1 MEKAKIDNGVKV
13 ASGLFWSFGE
23 RICAQLVSTIVTIV
37 LARLL
42 SPDHYGA
49 ISLVTVFISICNVF
63 VSSGFGSSIVQKRTV
78 DSKDYNTAFWLS
90 LSISGILYIL
100 LFIGAPLISQFYTM
114 PELKWVIRV
123 MALRLPIA
131 SINTIQQAF
140 VRREM
145 KFKKFFLATLA
156 GTVISG
162 FVGIGLAYA
171 GAGVWA
177 LVFQYL
183 TNTCIDTI
191 VMCFVCGW
199 NPRFQY
205 SAQSA
210 KEIFS
215 FGWKVLATD
224 LVSTAESNI
233 RSLIVGKVF
242 GPSDL
247 AYYDQGMKYPGLLVN
262 NINSSINKVMLPA
275 YSQSQDN
282 LIQLKNMLRK
292 SIQIGMF
299 LLAPV
304 LLGFFAV
311 SKAFVILLLTD
322 KWIASVPFIQ
332 IFCVVY
338 LLRPLE
344 TSCHQAVLGIGRSD
358 VALKIMVVINSVA
371 LVTVLIAVFYF
382 ENVYMIALGSLLS
395 SIVSVLCFI
404 GATGKLLKYTVREQF
419 ADVFESLFPA
429 VLMSGFVYFIGS
441 LSKLS
446 ALPTLFL
453 QIVLGC
459 ITYVILT
466 LLFRNRTLIYF
477 LGLIKGRKRG

>member
-1 MEKAKIDNGVKV
+1 MEKKRVGNGVKV
-13 ASGLFWSFGE
+13 FSGLFWSFGE
-23 RICAQLVSTIVTIV
+23 RISAQLVSTVVTIV

-78 DSKDYNTAFWLS
+78 DNKDYNTAFWLS
-90 LSISGILYIL
+90 FAIAGILYIL
-100 LFIGAPLISQFYTM
+100 LFFCAPLISQFYNM
-114 PELKWVIRV
+114 PELKWVVRV

-131 SINTIQQAF
+131 SLNTIQQAH

-145 KFKKFFLATLA
+145 KFKKFFFATLA
-156 GTVISG
+156 GTLISG
-162 FVGIGLAYA
+162 FVGIALAYA
-171 GAGVWA
+171 GVGVWA

-191 VMCFVCGW
+191 VMCFICGW

-205 SAQSA
+205 SSQSA
-210 KEIFS
+210 KQIFS

-233 RSLIVGKVF
+233 RSLIVGKIF

-275 YSQSQDN
+275 YSQSQDD
-282 LIQLKNMLRK
+282 LIKLKRMLRK
-292 SIQIGMF
+292 SIQVGMF

-311 SKAFVILLLTD
+311 SKNFVVLLLTD

-332 IFCVVY
+332 IFCIVY

-344 TSCHQAVLGIGRSD
+344 TSCHQAVLGIGHSD
-358 VALKIMVVINSVA
+358 VALKIMFIINTVA
-371 LVTVLIAVFYF
+371 LATVFIAVFYF
-382 ENVYMIALGSLLS
+382 KNVYMIALGSLLS
-395 SIVSVLCFI
+395 SVVSVLCFI
-404 GATGKLLKYTVREQF
+404 GATGKLLQYSVKEQF
-419 ADVFESLFPA
+419 TDVFESLFPA
-429 VLMSGFVYFIGS
+429 MLMTGFVCFIGNI
-441 LSKLS
+441 SKFG
-446 ALPTLFL
+446 TLFTLLL
-453 QIVLGC
+453 QIVTGG
-459 ITYVILT
+459 IIYLT
-466 LLFRNRTLIYF
+466 LTVLFRNKTLLYF
-477 LGLIKGRKRG
+477 INLIKSRK